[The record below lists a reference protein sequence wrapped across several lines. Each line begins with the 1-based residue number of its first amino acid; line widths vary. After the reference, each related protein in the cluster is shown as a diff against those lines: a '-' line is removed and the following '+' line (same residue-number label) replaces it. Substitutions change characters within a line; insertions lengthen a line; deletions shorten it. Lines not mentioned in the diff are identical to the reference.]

1 MTEMTTPMSANLDAF
16 ARACRAK
23 RLKPATQEWYEWLLT
38 DYCEYVEAQGLR
50 WDAPDTLD
58 AFFGEHLA
66 DRELSAH
73 TVHAYYRAL
82 RRFFN
87 WLEKRRRLPGDNPI
101 RAIESPR
108 TPHRFPRYIEADEVD
123 KMLDAIED
131 IDTWFG
137 KRDRAVIMFLWD
149 TGVRASELCGLE
161 MRDLDLARRKAVI
174 RNGKGEKDRSISF
187 GLRAKE
193 YLTAWLEVRDKRGET
208 NCRNVFIN
216 QDGKPLKR
224 RGLSSLLRRR
234 AQKAGVEGPCN
245 PHAFRHGFAMA
256 FLDNGGHINN
266 LQRLM
271 GHATLRSTE
280 VYVWST
286 DKRAHADH
294 ANASPGDHLNDS

>member
-1 MTEMTTPMSANLDAF
+1 MTTPMTANLDAF
-16 ARACRAK
+16 VQACRAK
-23 RLKPATQEWYEWLLT
+23 RLKPATREWYEWLLT
-38 DYCEYVEAQGLR
+38 DYCEYAEAQGLR

-66 DRELSAH
+66 DRELSAY

-87 WLEKRRRLPGDNPI
+87 WLEKRRRLPGDNPM
-101 RAIESPR
+101 RMVESPR
-108 TPHRFPRYIEADEVD
+108 LARRYPRGIEADDVER
-123 KMLDAIED
+123 LLAAID
-131 IDTWFG
+131 PDSRLG
-137 KRDRAVIMFLWD
+137 KRDRAIIMFLWD
-149 TGVRASELCGLE
+149 TGVRVSELCGLE
-161 MRDLDLARRKAVI
+161 MHDLNLIQRKALI
-174 RNGKGEKDRSISF
+174 RNGKGEKDRRVSF
-187 GLRAKE
+187 GCRAEE
-193 YLTAWLEVRDKRGET
+193 YLTAWLEVRGEAKC
-208 NCRNVFIN
+208 NNVFVSR
-216 QDGKPLKR
+216 DGKQLKR
-224 RGLSSLLRRR
+224 RGIAAILHRRSE
-234 AQKAGVEGPCN
+234 KAGIEGPYN